1 MDLFLYGIFAI
12 YLVCGRV
19 VLSSSW
25 TYRCE
30 AFAVLNLAAVF
41 LAWFSGLNAPLYFSL
56 YLGFV
61 ALEYLAIRSLHRA
74 TDLRYAIAF
83 FTPILFLIAVRYV
96 PADWFAHLFPPLARK
111 IEANPDF
118 TWSAQFLGISYLAFR
133 TSLLVVEIRNRIVEP
148 PGFFN
153 YLSFAFFL
161 PTLPVGPI
169 SPYSLH
175 AEGLGRKWTAPPVLR
190 SLARVLLGAV
200 KFNVFGPLLNQL
212 TYSGLIL
219 DGHSHPWTDLPVAAI
234 SYYLFL
240 YCNFSGACDIAIGSA
255 ALMGIPVAENFDR
268 PFLAR
273 NLREFWNRWHITLSQ
288 FMRDIVFSPL
298 SRYLI
303 RVFGPRS
310 ANHAIAASILVT
322 FLLIGV
328 WHGVGWHYAVFG
340 ALCALGVAVN
350 HYYTI
355 FLKSYLGRDAFLKY
369 NASQSIRWVATA
381 ATFLYFTAS
390 LFFFANDGD
399 DIREILAAIR
409 PSR

>member
-1 MDLFLYGIFAI
+1 MNLFYYGAFAV
-12 YLVCGRV
+12 YLLCGRRL
-19 VLSSSW
+19 LSSRW
-25 TYRCE
+25 PHRCE

-41 LAWFSGLNAPLYFSL
+41 LAWFSAFNAPFYFSV
-56 YLGFV
+56 YCAFV
-61 ALEYLAIRSLHRA
+61 AVEYLAIRSLRRA
-74 TDLRYAIAF
+74 NDLRYAIAF

-96 PADWFAHLFPPLARK
+96 PADWVATIFPPLARK
-111 IEANPDF
+111 IETDPDF
-118 TWSAQFLGISYLAFR
+118 TWSAQFLGISYLTFR
-133 TSLLVVEIRNRIVEP
+133 TSLLVVEIRNRVVEP
-148 PGFFN
+148 PGFFH

-175 AEGLGRKWTAPPVLR
+175 SEGLARNWTAPPALR
-190 SLARVLLGAV
+190 SAARVLLGAV

-219 DGHSHPWTDLPVAAI
+219 DGHLHPWTDLPIAAI

-268 PFLAR
+268 PFVSR

-298 SRYLI
+298 SKLLI
-303 RVFGPRS
+303 RVFGPRF
-310 ANHAIAASILVT
+310 ANHAIAASIVVT
-322 FLLIGV
+322 FLLIGI

-340 ALCALGVAVN
+340 LLCALGVAGN

-355 FLKSYLGRDAFLKY
+355 FLKRHLGRDAFLKY
-369 NASQSIRWVATA
+369 NASRTIRWAATV

-399 DIREILAAIR
+399 DIRQILAAIQR
-409 PSR
+409 PR